1 MKKLIK
7 YLMSFS
13 LVFLL
18 FPVSVIAGELI
29 ETKCGARTW
38 WDDMVIEPTIIV
50 GSIVLEDFDKTGK
63 IGVEALVVG
72 NGNQVRFNGSF
83 KYKKIGNRLELEDD
97 LSNAIKTNVTKE
109 QFQEHFGLF
118 PTITCT
124 AG

>member
-1 MKKLIK
+1 
-7 YLMSFS
+7 MSFS
-13 LVFLL
+13 FVFLL

-38 WDDMVIEPTIIV
+38 WDDMVIEPTTIV

-83 KYKKIGNRLELEDD
+83 KYKKIGNRLELNLDY
-97 LSNAIKTNVTKE
+97 AIPTNVTKE

-118 PTITCT
+118 PTVTCT